1 MVYDCIVIGA
11 GVTGAFIAREL
22 SRYQLSVCLVEKGTD
37 VAMGTSKANS
47 AIVHAGF
54 DAKPGTLKAT
64 LNVLGNELMEQIC
77 NELNV
82 PFKRIGSLV
91 LAFHED
97 DVLKLQALKTQGQEN
112 GVKGLEIF
120 TKEQLDKIEPNLS
133 PDVVSALHAP
143 SAGIVCPYELTLH
156 AAENA
161 VENGVELRLDSE
173 VHSIVFSE
181 NNFIVTTNTEELK
194 CRYLVNAAG
203 LSSDAIARMAGDHSF
218 SIHPRRGEYML
229 YDRKMGGMA
238 GKVIFQ
244 LPSNKGK
251 GILVTPTVDGNLLIG
266 PNAEEITDK
275 EDMTTTENGLN
286 EVLESARKSV
296 PALSKRD
303 IITSFAGLRAGTTEG
318 DFIVRESIA
327 NSKLIHAAGIESPG
341 LTAAPAIGVMVVRI
355 LAKNGLEL
363 KPKTNFNPV
372 RKSVIRFREMDPNTL
387 NALVKENPS
396 YGRIVCRCESVTE
409 AEVINSIHSTIGARD
424 LDGVKR
430 RTRAGMGRCQGGFCS
445 GRIVEIL
452 SRELD
457 IPMED
462 VTKSG
467 GKSRILAGRTK

>member
-11 GVTGAFIAREL
+11 GVTGAFTAREL
-22 SRYQLSVCLVEKGTD
+22 SKYQLSVCLVEKETD

-54 DAKPGTLKAT
+54 DAKPGTLKAK
-64 LNVLGNELMEQIC
+64 LNVLGNELMEQTC
-77 NELNV
+77 SDLGV

-91 LAFHED
+91 LAFNENE
-97 DVLKLQALKTQGQEN
+97 VLKLHALKDQGQKN
-112 GVKGLEIF
+112 GVKGLEIL
-120 TKEQLDKIEPNLS
+120 TKEQLDKMEPSLS
-133 PDVVSALHAP
+133 PDVTSALHAP

-161 VENGVELRLDSE
+161 ADNGVELRLGCE
-173 VHSIVFSE
+173 VQSIVFSD
-181 NNFIVTTNTEELK
+181 NTFIVTTNTEELK

-203 LSSDAIARMAGDHSF
+203 LYSDVIARMAGDHSF
-218 SIHPRRGEYML
+218 SINPRRGEYML
-229 YDRKMGGMA
+229 YDRKMGETV

-266 PNAEEITDK
+266 PNAEEINDK
-275 EDMTTTENGLN
+275 QDIDTTESGLN
-286 EVLESARKSV
+286 EVLENARKSV
-296 PALSKRD
+296 PSLSKKD

-318 DFIVRESIA
+318 DFIVRESTV
-327 NSKLIHAAGIESPG
+327 NSKLIHTAGIESPG
-341 LTAAPAIGVMVVRI
+341 LTAAPAIGVLTAQI
-355 LAKNGLEL
+355 LAKNGLDL
-363 KPKTNFNPV
+363 KLKSNFNPI
-372 RKSVIRFREMDPNTL
+372 RKSVKKFREMDPNTL
-387 NALVKENPS
+387 NAMVKDNPS

-467 GKSRILAGRTK
+467 GRSGILEGRTK